1 MQLKQN
7 DKTRGKT
14 KYWETSAK
22 AIGLEDDREGRN
34 GIVWNEEGATG
45 Q

>member
-1 MQLKQN
+1 M

-22 AIGLEDDREGRN
+22 AIGLVDSAGSAQAQGQK
-34 GIVWNEEGATG
+34 GIIFDEC
-45 Q
+45 